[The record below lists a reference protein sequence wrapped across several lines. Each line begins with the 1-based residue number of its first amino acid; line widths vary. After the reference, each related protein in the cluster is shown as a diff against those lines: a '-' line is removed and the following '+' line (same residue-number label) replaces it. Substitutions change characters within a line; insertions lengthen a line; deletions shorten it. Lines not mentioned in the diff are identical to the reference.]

1 LAQAASRIQ
10 ADGGHRRV
18 MGSSVSELDPP
29 PQGGAILWLQQPTRS
44 QCCFVPRPSFDPQR
58 PAHIP
63 ISDVEW
69 SRFQSRVS
77 DGVAGMKDERP
88 LTVILL
94 FVPIIFLLEHFTD
107 ILPEVEE
114 IGADGTSDGFGL
126 FQLIPLAIVGV
137 WVALRY
143 WLLAENKKKDE
154 DIRSAC
160 ADLNTALGGQ
170 FTVAY
175 RAEYTG
181 FFKPKRART
190 LRAVVI
196 TPMIEQAMQPVPQAM
211 VMGVVVPPEGG
222 NAYGRNARPEGYA

>member
-1 LAQAASRIQ
+1 
-10 ADGGHRRV
+10 
-18 MGSSVSELDPP
+18 
-29 PQGGAILWLQQPTRS
+29 
-44 QCCFVPRPSFDPQR
+44 VPRPSFDPQR

-88 LTVILL
+88 LTIILFL
-94 FVPIIFLLEHFTD
+94 APIVFLLLNFTD
-107 ILPEVEE
+107 ILPEMEG
-114 IGADGTSDGFGL
+114 IGADEESDGFGPL
-126 FQLIPLAIVGV
+126 HLILLAIVAA
-137 WVALRY
+137 WAALRY
-143 WLLAENKKKDE
+143 WFLTENQKKDE
-154 DIRSAC
+154 DIRRAC

-181 FFKPKRART
+181 FCKPKHART

-196 TPMIEQAMQPVPQAM
+196 TPMIQQTMQPVVQAT
-211 VMGVVVPPEGG
+211 VMGVVMPQEGG
-222 NAYGRNARPEGYA
+222 NAYGNARPEGYA